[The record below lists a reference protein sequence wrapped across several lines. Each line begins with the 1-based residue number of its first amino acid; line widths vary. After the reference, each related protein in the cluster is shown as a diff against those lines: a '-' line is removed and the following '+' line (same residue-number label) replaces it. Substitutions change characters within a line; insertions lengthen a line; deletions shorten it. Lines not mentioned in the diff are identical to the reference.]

1 MSSESVRADINAAI
15 QRIRLEG
22 CVPTMRSALLLWQ
35 QYLVETQP
43 NGLSASDKES
53 YAAEHKRVQFLLT
66 EVFPHDPDEQEDV
79 DG

>member
-1 MSSESVRADINAAI
+1 V
-15 QRIRLEG
+15 
-22 CVPTMRSALLLWQ
+22 WQ
-35 QYLVETQP
+35 QYLTETQP

-66 EVFPHDPDEQEDV
+66 EVFPQDPDEQEDV